1 MGTQADSPD
10 GSQGLLART
19 DGSLT
24 PAVTRATLAGR
35 IPRPDLTPYRPGI
48 VSESQRNSQQDSAQG
63 RECCERQQGE
73 SKKTQRMNVNA
84 VIQGVVKQNIVELSG
99 PQTPSDLVTT
109 KDDHG
114 RH

>member
-35 IPRPDLTPYRPGI
+35 RPRPDLTPYRQPTRQEARGKALGGGLD
-48 VSESQRNSQQDSAQG
+48 ESG
-63 RECCERQQGE
+63 RRDLNPRPPEPH
-73 SKKTQRMNVNA
+73 
-84 VIQGVVKQNIVELSG
+84 SG
-99 PQTPSDLVTT
+99 ALPDCATSRYHRPENPHPVA
-109 KDDHG
+109 
-114 RH
+114 RP